1 MAWGALTRMTCA
13 DAVRQPVT
21 WLMTAVSLALIALSY
36 GFGLFNF
43 DPEDRLRMLATAGVA
58 IATINGLF
66 LGVVLASQAVHD
78 ELTSRTALTLFAKPL
93 GRGEF
98 LAGKATGVWI
108 AVAVSCLVVAAAH
121 LGALAVAGSTGFEDA
136 DHGHDHG
143 HAHAAWD
150 SSIAVP
156 WAPVVAAHVL
166 GLGHAA
172 ALVAVA
178 TVLALRLG
186 LVANILACFGVFL
199 LGHLLPASGVMGA
212 GPLPALAV
220 FQLDDAIQLALPVS
234 AGYLA
239 MTGLYTVLFCAGWM
253 CIGLAVFE
261 RQDIP

>member
-1 MAWGALTRMTCA
+1 MAWSALARMTAA

-58 IATINGLF
+58 IALIDGLF
-66 LGVVLASQAVHD
+66 LAVVLASQAVQD
-78 ELTSRTALTLFAKPL
+78 ELSSRTALTLFAKPL
-93 GRGEF
+93 GRGQF
-98 LAGKATGVWI
+98 LAGKAAGVWL
-108 AVAVSCLVVAAAH
+108 AVAASCLVVAAAH
-121 LGALAVAGSTGFEDA
+121 AGALAVAGATGFEDA
-136 DHGHDHG
+136 HDHG
-143 HAHAAWD
+143 DHTHAPTWD
-150 SSIAVP
+150 TAIAVP
-156 WAPVVAAHVL
+156 WAPVIAAHAL

-199 LGHLLPASGVMGA
+199 LGHLLPASGIMGA

-220 FQLDDAIQLALPVS
+220 FQLDDAIQLSLPVS
-234 AGYLA
+234 GAYLA
-239 MTGLYTVLFCAGWM
+239 MTGLYTALFCAGWL